1 MSYYKKAVHEDP
13 LLDKGWILLT
23 NLYFDQ
29 ENYQKAAYYISKAI
43 KIDEDNAL
51 YWRRYAEINLRLSFF
66 EEAVTGFSTCLKLGD
81 TSPEIYMGLTDVLS
95 FLGEF
100 NHALKVLL
108 KAQKTYQNFA
118 ELEYRF
124 VGLFF
129 LLDKEKYAFT
139 HLINGMKIDYEHHLI
154 LNELYPTVYENKK
167 IQKLLTI
174 HKKSKE

>member
-1 MSYYKKAVHEDP
+1 
-13 LLDKGWILLT
+13 
-23 NLYFDQ
+23 
-29 ENYQKAAYYISKAI
+29 
-43 KIDEDNAL
+43 
-51 YWRRYAEINLRLSFF
+51 
-66 EEAVTGFSTCLKLGD
+66 
-81 TSPEIYMGLTDVLS
+81 MGLTDVLP

-139 HLINGMKIDYEHHLI
+139 HLITGMKIDYEHHLI